1 MKYTD
6 IWNKLTERIGYWVDM
21 REPYITYKSK
31 YMESVWW
38 LIKQIHEKGFL
49 YTKVIL
55 FSHFLRWLVQV

>member
-49 YTKVIL
+49 IKVIL
-55 FSHFLRWLVQV
+55 FSHFLQWLVQV